1 MLIEILEN
9 NIDQRL
15 ISQVVDALKK
25 GELIIYPT
33 DTVYAIGCDLMNKS
47 ALEKLARLKNL
58 KLEKSKFAI
67 ICHDISQISEYA
79 KQLDRPT
86 YKMLNKSLPGPFT
99 FILDANGEVP
109 KFFNNKRKEIGVKIP
124 DNNIVLEIVKSL
136 GNPLVTTSLIDDED
150 ELLEYFIDPYE
161 IYQRFDDKVHTIIDG
176 GKGKLEAS
184 TIVKCT
190 DGEIEILRQGAGEL
204 QS

>member
-15 ISQVVDALKK
+15 IKQVVDALKK

-47 ALEKLARLKNL
+47 ALEKLARLKNM

-67 ICHDISQISEYA
+67 ICHDISQMSEYV
-79 KQLDRPT
+79 KQLDRST
-86 YKMLNKSLPGPFT
+86 YKMINKSLPGPFT
-99 FILDANGEVP
+99 FILEANGEVP
-109 KFFNNKRKEIGVKIP
+109 KFFNNKRKEIGIKIP
-124 DNNIVLEIVKSL
+124 ANEIVLEIVRSL
-136 GNPLVTTSLIDDED
+136 ENPLVTTSLIDDED
-150 ELLEYFIDPYE
+150 ELLEYFVDPYE

-176 GKGKLEAS
+176 GYGKLEAS
-184 TIVKCT
+184 TVVKCT
-190 DGEIEILRQGAGEL
+190 DGDIEVLRQGAGEL
-204 QS
+204 

>member
-15 ISQVVDALKK
+15 IKQVVDALKK
-25 GELIIYPT
+25 GELVIYPT

-47 ALEKLARLKNL
+47 ALEKLARLKNM

-67 ICHDISQISEYA
+67 ICHDISQMSEYV
-79 KQLDRPT
+79 KQLDRSV
-86 YKMLNKSLPGPFT
+86 YKMINKALPGPFT
-99 FILDANGEVP
+99 FILEANSEIP
-109 KFFNNKRKEIGVKIP
+109 KFFNNKRKEIGIKIP
-124 DNNIVLEIVKSL
+124 DNEIVLEIVRTL

-150 ELLEYFIDPYE
+150 ELLEYFVDPYE

-176 GKGKLEAS
+176 GYGKLEAS
-184 TIVKCT
+184 TVVKCT
-190 DGEIEILRQGAGEL
+190 DGDFEVLRQGAGEL
-204 QS
+204 

>member
-1 MLIEILEN
+1 MLVEILEN

-15 ISQVVDALKK
+15 IKQVVDALKK

-67 ICHDISQISEYA
+67 ICHDISEVSEYV
-79 KQLDRPT
+79 KQLDRST
-86 YKMLNKSLPGPFT
+86 FKMLNKSLPGPFT
-99 FILDANGEVP
+99 FILEANGEVP

-124 DNNIVLEIVKSL
+124 DNKIVLEIVKSL
-136 GNPLVTTSLIDDED
+136 GNPLVTTSLIDNED
-150 ELLEYFIDPYE
+150 ELLEYFVDPYE

-176 GKGKLEAS
+176 GTGKLEAS

-190 DGEIEILRQGAGEL
+190 GDEIEVLRQGAGQL
-204 QS
+204 DV